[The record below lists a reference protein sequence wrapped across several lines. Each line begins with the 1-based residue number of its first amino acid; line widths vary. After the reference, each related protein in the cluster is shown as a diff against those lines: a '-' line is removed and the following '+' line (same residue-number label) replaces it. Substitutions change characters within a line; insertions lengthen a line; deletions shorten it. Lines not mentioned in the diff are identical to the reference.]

1 MNRGGGKLLK
11 VVLSVALLL
20 QSMACGTLLHPER
33 KGQRDGRIDAGIAV
47 LDALGL
53 LLLIIPGVIAFA
65 VDFSNGTIYL
75 PPESRRSFHAKD
87 LRRVSFDPKQ
97 SAPADLEAIL
107 EAETGRTIK
116 LDPTSLQ
123 VVEVK
128 TLGEVAARI
137 GELGDGVLASRPLR
151 VQATAA
157 R

>member
-1 MNRGGGKLLK
+1 MNRGSGKLLN
-11 VVLSVALLL
+11 VVLSVALLV
-20 QSMACGTLLHPER
+20 QSIACGTLLHPER

-53 LLLIIPGVIAFA
+53 LLFIIPGVIAFA

-97 SAPADLEAIL
+97 STPADLEAIL

-116 LDPTSLQ
+116 LDPINLQ

-151 VQATAA
+151 GQATAA

>member
-1 MNRGGGKLLK
+1 MNRGSGKLLK

-20 QSMACGTLLHPER
+20 QSIACGTLLHPER

-53 LLLIIPGVIAFA
+53 LLFIIPGVIAFA

-87 LRRVSFDPKQ
+87 LRRVTFDPKQ
-97 SAPADLEAIL
+97 STPADLEAIL